1 MYADAAVRGQKD
13 TVCGHLRTTA
23 SFPVRYRQKEETGKS
38 KRDAGLRKEGNF
50 KRAAEIKGGRKMRH
64 MYVRCII
71 GVILLGAALIG
82 GGPLCIILGA
92 MMLCSALSLWKKG
105 KDGDSGEKG
114 E

>member
-1 MYADAAVRGQKD
+1 
-13 TVCGHLRTTA
+13 
-23 SFPVRYRQKEETGKS
+23 
-38 KRDAGLRKEGNF
+38 
-50 KRAAEIKGGRKMRH
+50 MRH